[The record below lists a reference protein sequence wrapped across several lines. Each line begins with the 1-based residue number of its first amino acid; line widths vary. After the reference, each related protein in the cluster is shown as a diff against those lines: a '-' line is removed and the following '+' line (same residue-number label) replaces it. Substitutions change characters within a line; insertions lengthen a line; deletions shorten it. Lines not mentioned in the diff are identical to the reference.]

1 MTTPSLRPGPDPRSP
16 YLTDAE
22 AMPSALLDRPIAGS
36 WYVNLGTPSTAVI
49 ASTGLTGG
57 WLFVPVTTPIDR
69 IGCEVTTAGAAG
81 DQAFL
86 SLYRKTPGAAT
97 LTRVI
102 AETAALDLSTTG
114 FKEATVAQ
122 TLEPGRYAALIR
134 VGALTGAPQ
143 VRNRLAS
150 QWPGFYPADTI
161 DLSSDNRGG
170 IHWTQLG
177 LTTPVASPA
186 ASLTLQLGTRAY
198 APMIYL
204 RVAA

>member
-1 MTTPSLRPGPDPRSP
+1 MTGPNLRPGPDPRSP
-16 YLTDAE
+16 YPTIAE
-22 AMPSALLDRPIAGS
+22 AMPSALLDRPIPGS

-49 ASTGLTGG
+49 ASGGITGG
-57 WLFVPVTTPIDR
+57 WLFVPVATPVDR

-86 SLYRKTPGAAT
+86 SLYRKTPGST
-97 LTRVI
+97 VLTRVM
-102 AETAALDLSTTG
+102 AETAALDLSSTG
-114 FKEATVAQ
+114 FKEEAISQ

-134 VGALTGAPQ
+134 AGTLTGAPQ
-143 VRNRLAS
+143 VRNRLAA

-177 LTTPVASPA
+177 LAPPVASPVA
-186 ASLTLQLGTRAY
+186 ALTLQLGTRAY

-204 RVAA
+204 RAA